1 MLTFVRDVVGADD
14 GKSFHLTSGLATMEE
29 SKFWSVTVVADS
41 GVASCRDV
49 RHSVVVNDGDAVGVG
64 KVKDVHRRKT
74 RGCGA
79 GYSCCCCIA
88 VACRCSAAF
97 ADGSA
102 HCSPDMT

>member
-1 MLTFVRDVVGADD
+1 MVV
-14 GKSFHLTSGLATMEE
+14 
-29 SKFWSVTVVADS
+29 VDS

-49 RHSVVVNDGDAVGVG
+49 RHSVAANYGDVVGVG

-79 GYSCCCCIA
+79 GCSCWCCIA
-88 VACRCSAAF
+88 VACHCSAAF